1 MGHIRWWLL
10 WGGSLQAQ
18 ATGGA
23 RIHNVFHVSQLK
35 KYHGQVEKICNEV
48 PVLWEQAEKEPAK
61 ILGRRMVK
69 KGNRAVSQVLVY

>member
-1 MGHIRWWLL
+1 M
-10 WGGSLQAQ
+10 
-18 ATGGA
+18 
-23 RIHNVFHVSQLK
+23 FHVSQLK